1 MCARIAKKRRVWKW
15 NASRLLRWNK
25 KWWRAIRSNYDPPV
39 WTGRDVIGTRVS
51 SIGGRSESGPG
62 LMRQRAVI

>member
-1 MCARIAKKRRVWKW
+1 MVARDTFQ
-15 NASRLLRWNK
+15 LRS
-25 KWWRAIRSNYDPPV
+25 AIS
-39 WTGRDVIGTRVS
+39 TGSDVIGTRDS